1 MTAVFQDIVKNER
14 RLDALRVRQ
23 TGVRNAHMDNVD
35 IIVLAHPI
43 ALPHIPWMFQ
53 LANGSPILK
62 IVASKRPNAPSTI
75 LWLGLSKK
83 YPRGQLFD
91 PVSAPDDFLGLD
103 NGEC

>member
-14 RLDALRVRQ
+14 GLDALRVRQ
-23 TGVRNAHMDNVD
+23 TGMRNAHMDNVD

-43 ALPHIPWMFQ
+43 ALPQIPWMSQ
-53 LANGSPILK
+53 RANSSQ
-62 IVASKRPNAPSTI
+62 IVKLIAARRPKTPSTI
-75 LWLGLSKK
+75 LWLGLSKI

-91 PVSAPDDFLGLD
+91 PVSTPGDLLGLD